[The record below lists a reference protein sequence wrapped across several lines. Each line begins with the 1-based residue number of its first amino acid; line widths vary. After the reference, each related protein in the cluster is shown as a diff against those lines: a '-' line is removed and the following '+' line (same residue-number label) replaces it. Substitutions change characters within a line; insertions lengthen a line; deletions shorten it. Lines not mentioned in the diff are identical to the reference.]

1 MIERVRTR
9 ARLPER
15 IAAMGVKSMSLVMPE
30 LNQKVLSRRDDI
42 IRGLRRIVPVDDE
55 VARIAGPQLVVPV
68 TNARF
73 LLNAANARWG
83 SLYDALYGT
92 ESIPGHHTGSGYDAS
107 RGAQVI
113 TWVREFLDNIVPLE
127 GAVPWR
133 EITGLQII
141 DNKLVLRVEG
151 DHDRLTS
158 LSVPD
163 AFKAYRGEP
172 SAPSTVLL
180 KHNGLH
186 LELVIDRDHPIG
198 KDDRF
203 GLADVILESAL
214 TTIVD
219 LEDSIV
225 AVDAEDKVAA
235 YANWL
240 GLMRGDLKASFPKN
254 GQMVSRALQ
263 PDRHY
268 TAVNG
273 STLVL

>member
-1 MIERVRTR
+1 
-9 ARLPER
+9 
-15 IAAMGVKSMSLVMPE
+15 MSLVMPE

-92 ESIPGHHTGSGYDAS
+92 DAIPGHPAGSGYDAS

-158 LSVPD
+158 LSVPGANRD
-163 AFKAYRGEP
+163 TNLAFQ
-172 SAPSTVLL
+172 
-180 KHNGLH
+180 
-186 LELVIDRDHPIG
+186 
-198 KDDRF
+198 
-203 GLADVILESAL
+203 
-214 TTIVD
+214 
-219 LEDSIV
+219 
-225 AVDAEDKVAA
+225 AA
-235 YANWL
+235 
-240 GLMRGDLKASFPKN
+240 
-254 GQMVSRALQ
+254 RALVFEGAAQ
-263 PDRHY
+263 PNGY
-268 TAVNG
+268 TEPLLHRFRLQAKTG
-273 STLVL
+273 RSSDAAL